1 MMILLTE
8 ICNDLKNYFPPS
20 SKRADLSYI
29 YRGNFTISDSSI
41 APLDFIKPNQYFRI
55 VGSDMNEGVW
65 QNNPENL
72 KELIDEEFDGAIW
85 AMAVPRDFIALCEEI
100 RKFNAKI
107 DEMALIEKGYA
118 SESWG
123 GYSYSLSSSA
133 PAAMAEWQKRISRK
147 LNMYRKIG
155 VF

>member
-1 MMILLTE
+1 MILLTE

-20 SKRADLSYI
+20 SKRLDLSYI
-29 YRGNFTISDSSI
+29 HREHFIISENSI
-41 APLDFIKPNQYFRI
+41 TPLDFIKPNQYFRI
-55 VGSDMNEGVW
+55 VGSDMNDGVW
-65 QNNPENL
+65 QNNAGSL
-72 KELIDEEFDGAIW
+72 KDLIDEEFNGAIW
-85 AMAVPRDFIALCEEI
+85 VMAIPRDFIALCEEI

-133 PAAMAEWQKRISRK
+133 PAAMIEWQKRINK
-147 LNMYRKIG
+147 NLNMYRKIG
-155 VF
+155 MC

>member
-1 MMILLTE
+1 MNITE
-8 ICNDLKNYFPPS
+8 ICMDLHNFFPPVS
-20 SKRADLSYI
+20 QKANQSYI
-29 YRGNFTISDSSI
+29 HRGHFTISGSSI

-55 VGSDMNEGVW
+55 VGSDMNDGVW
-65 QNNPENL
+65 QNNARSL
-72 KELIDEEFDGAIW
+72 KDLIDEEFDGAIW

-133 PAAMAEWQKRISRK
+133 PAAMIEWQKRINK
-147 LNMYRKIG
+147 NLNMYRKIG
-155 VF
+155 VC